1 MGEYY
6 LCSRD
11 SLRNCLLDPY
21 IYPINGE
28 NVLLTSVVSPIMVNG
43 RFAGITGLDISLAS
57 LSRVAET
64 TSQHLYKGQSHVMLV
79 TDRGTI
85 AADSDDRALGRKINS
100 LSRDDQEWAKLI
112 GQNRFQSFTSEDG
125 QRIIAMIPVKPEV
138 SMAPWT
144 LVVTL
149 DKALVLKDVIALQAQ
164 AEEDQHDL
172 TMMSMLMGL
181 FALGINIALIWVIA
195 GRIAAPIRSTAQFML
210 QVADGD
216 FTRRLGSEADAPDE
230 TGELARAC
238 NTFLDKTQSVIK
250 QVAATSHTV
259 SDSAIQSS
267 AVSEQTLQGVSRQM
281 QMVNQ
286 VATASTE
293 MSTTAQTVAHH
304 AESAARAATST
315 QSAATLG
322 QEKLTDVQRAIEKL
336 ETEVSE
342 ASDVISRL
350 GENSQNVHSI
360 IDVIKGIAD
369 QTNLLA
375 LNAAIEAA
383 RAGEYG
389 RGFAVVA
396 DEVRSLSL
404 RTQSSTQEIYDLIN
418 QLQSDALNAV
428 QVMDAGSQ
436 SAQSCV
442 ALANEAAV
450 QLTQMTSEV
459 DNISQLNTEVASI
472 AVQQSLVSEQ
482 VSLDLVEISQ
492 VVTELSSAAAQS
504 QSSSRQLKETAESL
518 DKMVSHFTV

>member
-1 MGEYY
+1 M
-6 LCSRD
+6 
-11 SLRNCLLDPY
+11 
-21 IYPINGE
+21 
-28 NVLLTSVVSPIMVNG
+28 
-43 RFAGITGLDISLAS
+43 
-57 LSRVAET
+57 
-64 TSQHLYKGQSHVMLV
+64 
-79 TDRGTI
+79 
-85 AADSDDRALGRKINS
+85 
-100 LSRDDQEWAKLI
+100 
-112 GQNRFQSFTSEDG
+112 
-125 QRIIAMIPVKPEV
+125 
-138 SMAPWT
+138 
-144 LVVTL
+144 
-149 DKALVLKDVIALQAQ
+149 
-164 AEEDQHDL
+164 
-172 TMMSMLMGL
+172 
-181 FALGINIALIWVIA
+181 
-195 GRIAAPIRSTAQFML
+195 
-210 QVADGD
+210 
-216 FTRRLGSEADAPDE
+216 
-230 TGELARAC
+230 
-238 NTFLDKTQSVIK
+238 
-250 QVAATSHTV
+250 
-259 SDSAIQSS
+259 
-267 AVSEQTLQGVSRQM
+267 
-281 QMVNQ
+281 
-286 VATASTE
+286 
-293 MSTTAQTVAHH
+293 
-304 AESAARAATST
+304 
-315 QSAATLG
+315 
-322 QEKLTDVQRAIEKL
+322 
-336 ETEVSE
+336 
-342 ASDVISRL
+342 
-350 GENSQNVHSI
+350 HSI